1 MPDSQARC
9 RVGVDVG
16 GTFTDVVL
24 PAADGSL
31 HALKLLSSPDDY
43 GRAIVAGAKELLE
56 SAGVAA
62 AAVDEL
68 VHGTTVATNA
78 VLEGTG
84 APTGLLTTRG
94 FRDVLEIRRI
104 RIPVQYDFTWE
115 KPPPLVPR
123 ERRLEVDERINA
135 RGEVERTLD
144 PQQVRRTVEQLL
156 ERGAEALAV
165 CLLNSYANPVHEREI
180 GALLDRYFPAIP
192 HTLST
197 DVVPEI
203 GEYERTSTTVINACL
218 LPLVRSYL
226 GSLRTKL
233 ADIGVTGR
241 LLVMQSHGGIAG
253 DRAAAMRPAYIVES
267 GPAAGAIAAA
277 ALASSIGCSNAIAFD
292 MGGTTAK
299 STLIEG
305 GRLRYTSEY
314 EVGAG
319 MSASSW
325 STKGGGYALKLP
337 VVDIAEVGAGGGS
350 VVTVDA
356 VGRVT
361 VGPRSAGAVP
371 GPACYALGGTEP
383 TVTDAN
389 VVLGYLSPAGLL
401 GGAMPIDAERATR
414 AIREH
419 VAAPLACSVAH
430 AAWGI
435 HVVANSTM
443 ARAVKAVS
451 TQRGRDV
458 REFTLIAFG
467 GSGPVHAVQLARTM
481 GIRRVVVPLVP
492 GLFSAAGLLMTDIE
506 HDFTQTHLAL
516 WSDVGGA
523 TLQAIFRGL
532 EVQAE
537 ATLRHERLSVAEIRW
552 RRSVD
557 VRYRGQSHALTVAL
571 EGGGQDIPSDVVPAF
586 EREHEL
592 TYGHRPR
599 GAPVELV
606 NVRLR
611 ATVPRPRPPALQ
623 ACARAHTPGE
633 ARTVRF
639 ADRAVRAPVLAR
651 EMLGSDATPGPMLIE
666 EYDSVIVVPPQA
678 RASLD
683 HQGNVHV
690 TLDHVDD

>member
-1 MPDSQARC
+1 M
-9 RVGVDVG
+9 GVDVG

-24 PAADGSL
+24 PTTDGSL

-43 GRAIVAGAKELLE
+43 GRAIVAGVQTLLE
-56 SAGVAA
+56 NVGVGT
-62 AAVDEL
+62 AAVNEV

-78 VLEGTG
+78 VLEGTS

-104 RIPVQYDFTWE
+104 RIPVQYDFTWK
-115 KPPPLVPR
+115 KPRPLVAR
-123 ERRLEVDERINA
+123 QRRLEVDERINA
-135 RGEVERTLD
+135 RGEVERPLD
-144 PQQVRRTVEQLL
+144 PVQVRRTVEQLL
-156 ERGAEALAV
+156 ERGAEAIAV
-165 CLLNSYANPVHEREI
+165 CLLNSYANPIHERAI
-180 GALLDRYFPAIP
+180 GALLDRHFPGIP
-192 HTLST
+192 HTLSN
-197 DVVPEI
+197 DVVPQI
-203 GEYERTSTTVINACL
+203 GEYERTSSTVINASL

-226 GSLRTKL
+226 ASLRDKL
-233 ADIGVTGR
+233 ADIGVAGR

-253 DRAAAMRPAYIVES
+253 DRAAAMRPACIVES
-267 GPAAGAIAAA
+267 GPAAGAISAAT
-277 ALASSIGCSNAIAFD
+277 LAGSIGCSNAIAFD

-305 GRLRYTSEY
+305 GGLRYTSDY

-325 STKGGGYALKLP
+325 STRGGGYALRLP
-337 VVDIAEVGAGGGS
+337 VVDVAEVGAGGGS

-371 GPACYALGGTEP
+371 GPACYARGGTEP

-401 GGAMPIDAERATR
+401 GGEMPIDAERATR

-419 VAAPLACSVAH
+419 VAAPLGCSVEQ

-435 HVVANSTM
+435 HMVANSTM
-443 ARAVKAVS
+443 ARAVRAVS

-467 GSGPVHAVQLARTM
+467 GSGPVHAAQLARTM
-481 GIRRVVVPLVP
+481 GIGRVVVPLVP

-506 HDFTQTHLAL
+506 HDFTQTYHAP
-516 WSDVGGA
+516 WADVDGA
-523 TLQAIFRGL
+523 TLQAVYRGL
-532 EVQAE
+532 EAQAE
-537 ATLRHERLSVAEIRW
+537 ATLLHEGLGASEVRW

-557 VRYRGQSHALTVAL
+557 LRYRGQSHALTVAL
-571 EGGGQDIPSDVVPAF
+571 EGDGCEPLSDAVPAF
-586 EREHEL
+586 EREHER

-599 GAPVELV
+599 GAPVELA

-611 ATVPRPRPPALQ
+611 ATVPRPRPALR
-623 ACARAHTPGE
+623 ATARTYTPGE
-633 ARTVRF
+633 TRTAWF
-639 ADRAVRAPVLAR
+639 GDRAVQAPVLAR
-651 EMLGSDATPGPMLIE
+651 EMLAGAETPGPMLIE

-678 RASLD
+678 RVSLD
-683 HQGNVHV
+683 RQGNVHV
-690 TLDHVDD
+690 SVDHVGH